1 MQPLKRLVRHIF
13 LICVLSCLAAC
24 ASISTSDTH
33 VSPVGD
39 YELHISARAER
50 GASRDHLFIVVNGV
64 DVADSPFG
72 PAQASGVLLRGQF
85 EELPV
90 EATCGHRWKPG
101 MHIGYRCVV
110 HVGGGDPVELD
121 F

>member
-1 MQPLKRLVRHIF
+1 MQSLKHLVEYIS

-24 ASISTSDTH
+24 ASVSTSDTH

-39 YELHISARAER
+39 YVLHISARAER
-50 GASRDHLFIVVNGV
+50 GATQDHLFIVVNGV

-72 PAQASGVLLRGQF
+72 PAQASGVNLRGQF

-90 EATCGHRWKPG
+90 EATCGHRWRPG
-101 MHIGYRCVV
+101 IHIGYRCVV
-110 HVGGGDPVELD
+110 HVGSGNPVELD